1 MLIKFN
7 VTTLGYDP
15 EDVVDFSNNTK
26 LADSLISA
34 GYAERVSKKAAADA
48 GETDPPKAD
57 VEGAPEAKTTPKR

>member
-7 VTTLGYDP
+7 VTILGYDP

-34 GYAERVSKKAAADA
+34 GYAERVSKKAAAES

-57 VEGAPEAKTTPKR
+57 VESTPEAKTTPRR